1 MSGGGFGTGTAG
13 GVSTFG
19 AVSNSP
25 LSYIYEP
32 PDLSAIEE
40 PNVVVAFKNLQKKDS
55 TTKAKALEDLQLY
68 VQYLSEKKD
77 GLEDAILEAWVGHS
91 WRVLY
96 MYSRVIIHFHL
107 FRSRSILVPP

>member
-1 MSGGGFGTGTAG
+1 MSKKQFKSQASSSRAVSGGGFGTGTARVG
-13 GVSTFG
+13 STFG
-19 AVSNSP
+19 AVSSSP

-32 PDLSAIEE
+32 PDLDSIEE

-68 VQYLSEKKD
+68 VQSLNEKND

-91 WRVLY
+91 WRVL
-96 MYSRVIIHFHL
+96 
-107 FRSRSILVPP
+107 